1 MKCWPG
7 CGVRETTIC
16 ISGHH
21 ESLLNVPNF
30 MATHP
35 IAADSLDSCCL
46 AVPQPEGL
54 NDTLPLLEHPLK
66 LDIFAD
72 LLREPRLP
80 TLYFTFTLILI
91 LNKQCC
97 LVLHFRGWMKDSPKQ
112 MGSLCTRSVEPA
124 SPPFGQ
130 QNCPEMD
137 SCAQGR
143 AYRKWNHTQY
153 LWLPQGLATHWPGHT
168 AADRHTVGSPKFCT
182 RSATIH
188 HTFRLRDEVVLQ
200 ESFCVAKCP
209 VSLVYVTYYFNI

>member
-1 MKCWPG
+1 MLTWLWRERNNNLYIWASWITTKCSKFHGNPSNSCWQ
-7 CGVRETTIC
+7 
-16 ISGHH
+16 SWF
-21 ESLLNVPNF
+21 LLPRCSTARRF
-30 MATHP
+30 KWHSA
-35 IAADSLDSCCL
+35 
-46 AVPQPEGL
+46 
-54 NDTLPLLEHPLK
+54 LLEHPLK